1 MSIFF
6 STLKFSAAITLAAT
20 NFLLS
25 DQSVNA
31 KNSCILTMKDDAIC
45 GKNTSKKTGAQL
57 SKQNS
62 DLAVELKECARSN
75 DTNVICEFTITNK
88 GERRSLDIYSLFSE
102 IIDST
107 GKTHKAL
114 YTQLGSSAGVLGA
127 SLYEAE
133 PDIAYA
139 ASLTFKDVPGKINKI
154 QLLTIGAKLGSQN
167 LSVKIRNISIA
178 S

>member
-1 MSIFF
+1 M
-6 STLKFSAAITLAAT
+6 
-20 NFLLS
+20 
-25 DQSVNA
+25 
-31 KNSCILTMKDDAIC
+31 
-45 GKNTSKKTGAQL
+45 
-57 SKQNS
+57 
-62 DLAVELKECARSN
+62 
-75 DTNVICEFTITNK
+75 
-88 GERRSLDIYSLFSE
+88 
-102 IIDST
+102 IDST

-154 QLLTIGAKLGSQN
+154 QLLTIGAKLGSQSM
-167 LSVKIRNISIA
+167 SVKIKNISIA